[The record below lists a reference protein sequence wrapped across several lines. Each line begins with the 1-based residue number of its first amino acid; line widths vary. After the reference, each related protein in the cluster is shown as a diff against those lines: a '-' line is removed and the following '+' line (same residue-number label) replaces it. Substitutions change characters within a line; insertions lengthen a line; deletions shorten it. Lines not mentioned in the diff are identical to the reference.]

1 MTDLTQ
7 AVSVWGHLTNLEL
20 QGNPVCSHQKY
31 RESLITC
38 SSKLGDYQYVTQ
50 LQYTNETEIILC

>member
-7 AVSVWGHLTNLEL
+7 AVSQWDHLTNLEL
-20 QGNPVCSHQKY
+20 QGNPVRSHRKY

-38 SSKLGDYQYVTQ
+38 SSKLGDYQYVAQ
-50 LQYTNETEIILC
+50 LQYTNKTEVIVC